1 MTMNST
7 RKDEARRL
15 RLETRMSLAQLRDHF
30 GVSRDTLAEWL
41 DGLPNPEWTV
51 RPQAKDELRAEAV
64 ELRKGGCS
72 VPDIARRLGVAKST
86 AFLWTRHLPLDP
98 TPEHAEARVRRH
110 MEHMREVRWEPHR
123 RERDAN
129 RAAVNEREVAW
140 VGALSDREVM
150 LIGAVAYW
158 CEGAKEKSWRK
169 NDCALTFINSDER
182 LILLFIR
189 FVELLG
195 VDRTLLHY
203 RLSIHVS
210 ADVDAA
216 TRSWAEV
223 VGIPPGAFQRPT
235 LKKHNPKTVRYNVEE
250 TYRGCLMVYVPKSSR
265 MYWKVEGIMAGV
277 ARSDG
282 LEDGR

>member
-1 MTMNST
+1 
-7 RKDEARRL
+7 
-15 RLETRMSLAQLRDHF
+15 MSLAQLKDHF
-30 GVSRDTLAEWL
+30 GVSRDTITDWL
-41 DGLPNPEWTV
+41 DGLPNPEWTL
-51 RPQAKDELRAEAV
+51 RPQAKDELRAEAI
-64 ELRKGGCS
+64 ELRKDGCS

-98 TPEHAEARVRRH
+98 TPEHAEARLRRH

-129 RAAVNEREVAW
+129 RAAVHEEQVSW
-140 VGALSDREVM
+140 VGDLSDREVI
-150 LIGAVAYW
+150 LLGSVAYW
-158 CEGAKEKSWRK
+158 CEGRKEKPWRK
-169 NDCALTFINSDER
+169 NDCTLHFINSDEG

-210 ADVDAA
+210 ADVEAA
-216 TRSWAEV
+216 TRSWAEAIGV
-223 VGIPPGAFQRPT
+223 PPASFQRPT

-250 TYRGCLMVYVPKSSR
+250 AYRGCLMVYVPRSSR
-265 MYWKVEGIMAGV
+265 MYWKVEGVMSGV
-277 ARSDG
+277 ARREG
-282 LEDGR
+282 LEGGR

>member
-15 RLETRMSLAQLRDHF
+15 RLQTRMSLAQLRDHF

-41 DGLPNPEWTV
+41 DGLPNPERTV

-64 ELRKGGCS
+64 ELRKDGCS

-98 TPEHAEARVRRH
+98 TPEHAETRVRRH

-129 RAAVNEREVAW
+129 RAAVNREQVAW

-169 NDCALTFINSDER
+169 NDCALTFINGDEG
-182 LILLFIR
+182 LINLFIR

-203 RLSIHVS
+203 RLSIHES
-210 ADVDAA
+210 ADVVAA

-223 VGIPPGAFQRPT
+223 VGIPPEAFQKAT

-250 TYRGCLMVYVPKSSR
+250 TYRGCLAVYVPKSSR

-277 ARSDG
+277 APSSG
-282 LEDGR
+282 LEGSR